1 MDPSQPRLPGIN
13 DPKIWQVRVKRNFEK
28 IAVVA
33 LLNKCIDFAKKGNP
47 LAILSVSSSDSTEE
61 YIFVEAFKEVHVRQA
76 CENLSFI
83 FNKFMLLP

>member
-61 YIFVEAFKEVHVRQA
+61 YIFVEAFKEVHVR
-76 CENLSFI
+76 
-83 FNKFMLLP
+83 